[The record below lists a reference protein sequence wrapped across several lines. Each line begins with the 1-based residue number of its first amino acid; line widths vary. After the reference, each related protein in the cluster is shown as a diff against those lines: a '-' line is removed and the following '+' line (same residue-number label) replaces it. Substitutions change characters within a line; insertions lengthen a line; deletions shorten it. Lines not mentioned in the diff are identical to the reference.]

1 MVGKSQVRVLIVDDH
16 EMLRKGLELFLKA
29 SDGIE
34 CVGEAAS
41 GREAIHLC
49 EQVHPDVILMD
60 MMMPDLGGVEAT
72 RQIVQRWPQTKVIAL
87 TSYQYRDLVID
98 ALQAGAIGFVLKDA
112 AADDLARAIRDAHRG
127 HATLAQEAT
136 DILVR
141 QTRRQGMVTDYAL
154 TDRETEV
161 LRLLTQGLTNAE
173 IADQLFISVAT
184 AKFHVRNI
192 LSKLRVSNRTEA
204 AALALQTGLIS
215 R

>member
-16 EMLRKGLELFLKA
+16 EMLRKGLQLFLKA

-98 ALQAGAIGFVLKDA
+98 ALRAGAIGFVLKDA

-141 QTRRQGMVTDYAL
+141 QTRRQGTITDYAL

-161 LRLLTQGLTNAE
+161 L
-173 IADQLFISVAT
+173 DS
-184 AKFHVRNI
+184 
-192 LSKLRVSNRTEA
+192 
-204 AALALQTGLIS
+204 
-215 R
+215 